1 MVATKRRTRLV
12 LPTEKEPSM
21 RIFFWI
27 MARGSVS
34 RRSSGRGIR
43 GGGSRSGCGVCGGA
57 GWRER
62 NFEGD
67 AAVELAAF
75 FGVFVAQRLGG
86 AHTSGA
92 QYFAFDAAAQQQAA
106 NLLGALLAQD
116 EVGAFDAGGVA
127 VADHR
132 HIYGLM
138 KSIGLGLEFA
148 QPRFDLGDFFI
159 LVWFHLGAAQRKQ
172 QNHGLDGILDIEKLL
187 QI

>member
-21 RIFFWI
+21 QIFFWI

-34 RRSSGRGIR
+34 GRSSGRGIR
-43 GGGSRSGCGVCGGA
+43 GGGSRTGCGAGGA

-86 AHTSGA
+86 AHARGA
-92 QYFAFDAAAQQQAA
+92 QYFASDAAGQQQAA
-106 NLLGALLAQD
+106 NLLCALLAQD

-138 KSIGLGLEFA
+138 KSIGLGLE
-148 QPRFDLGDFFI
+148 
-159 LVWFHLGAAQRKQ
+159 VT
-172 QNHGLDGILDIEKLL
+172 
-187 QI
+187 